1 MSATEKEV
9 YELNLTPSGTDTI
22 ITTREE
28 FEALVKEAFEEEGR
42 SDLLAGGAVTIRPQ
56 RPFPGVAVVLPI
68 LIWFGEQVALDIF
81 KRKVL
86 PKLEAR
92 FQAWWTKKPSNT
104 PQPPESNPSEDPTP
118 PESK

>member
-42 SDLLAGGAVTIRPQ
+42 SDLLTEGAVTIRPQ
-56 RPFPGVAVVLPI
+56 RPFPGGELVLPI
-68 LIWFGEQVALDIF
+68 LIWFGQQIALDIF

-92 FQAWWTKKPSNT
+92 FQAWWTKKPSDT
-104 PQPPESNPSEDPTP
+104 PQPPERDPSEDATP